1 MENLV
6 LETWQAVLI
15 GLVIGFIIGY
25 LALRL
30 TKGSVKKQLKT
41 ESELKQTKTELETQ
55 KQHLEKHFSESADLL
70 KTLAQDYQKLY
81 KHLATSST
89 ELLPELANKEL
100 FSKNLIDNKEEK
112 QDAIDIEVNKT
123 EDDKDQPRDY
133 SEGASGILKAEK

>member
-6 LETWQAVLI
+6 LETWQAILI

-41 ESELKQTKTELETQ
+41 ESELKQTKTTLETQ

-81 KHLATSST
+81 QHLATSST

-100 FSKNLIDNKEEK
+100 FSQNLIDNKEEK
-112 QDAIDIEVNKT
+112 QDAIDIKVDKT